1 MFNFLK
7 KHKCEYC
14 KKKFRKIEY
23 LMHHTLLNHPDSSTY
38 DCSNCG
44 EKFSDMDKLKA
55 HVKKMHFYKKK
66 LQEKG

>member
-1 MFNFLK
+1 
-7 KHKCEYC
+7 
-14 KKKFRKIEY
+14 
-23 LMHHTLLNHPDSSTY
+23 MHHALLNHPDSSTY